1 MAKLQQRRRYQGF
14 YITNGILLIIGA
26 TTMLAPVLH
35 IIAQSFSSSTAILS
49 GRVTVFPIGF
59 TTIAYRRLVTGTPVV
74 RSFMNSVQ
82 ITVIG
87 TAINL
92 LFSVLAAYPLSRPYF
107 YGRRFLS
114 LAMVFTMIFGGGLIP
129 SFLLVRGL
137 GLTNSYFAIWLPGL
151 VSVYLIMIL
160 RTYFEG
166 IPQSLD
172 EASRIDGATELQLL
186 LRVYLPLA
194 VPAIAA
200 LALFYSV
207 SNWNVFRQ
215 VLLYISDSSKQN
227 LNVLVRTLIRSQ
239 LLLEEA
245 TRVDPGESMELSAP
259 ESVRAAGIVVLVLPV
274 MMIYPFLQKHFVKG
288 VLLGSIKG

>member
-1 MAKLQQRRRYQGF
+1 MATLHKNRYRRF
-14 YITNGILLIIGA
+14 YITNGILLLIGSA
-26 TTMLAPVLH
+26 TMLAPVLH

-49 GRVTVFPIGF
+49 GRVTIFPIGF
-59 TTIAYRRLVTGTPVV
+59 TTVAYRQLISGTPVV
-74 RSFMNSVQ
+74 RSFMNSVH
-82 ITVIG
+82 ITIIG

-92 LFSVLAAYPLSRPYF
+92 FFSILAAYPLSRPYF
-107 YGRRFLS
+107 YGRRFFS
-114 LAMVFTMIFGGGLIP
+114 LALVFTMLFGGGLIP

-137 GLTNSYFAIWLPGL
+137 GLTNTYFSIWLPGL
-151 VSVYLIMIL
+151 ISVYLIMIL

-166 IPQSLD
+166 IPKSLD
-172 EASRIDGATELQLL
+172 EASRIDGATETQLL

-194 VPAIAA
+194 IPALAA
-200 LALFYSV
+200 LTLFYAV
-207 SNWNVFRQ
+207 QNWNVFRQ
-215 VLLYISDSSKQN
+215 VLLYINDTAKQN

-239 LLLEEA
+239 LVLEEA
-245 TRVDPGESMELSAP
+245 TQVDPGQQMELSAP